1 LGSFGD
7 SWVVVERLIMAS
19 INEVMSH
26 KNRDPNWMTASQQQ
40 QQQGEVPKKKQTAGS
55 NEKLA
60 ASQPKAP
67 KAPEIPQ
74 THFRVHMCCNK
85 CEEKAKEE
93 AGEVAGE

>member
-1 LGSFGD
+1 
-7 SWVVVERLIMAS
+7 MAS

-26 KNRDPNWMTASQQQ
+26 KNRDPNWITDSQ

-55 NEKLA
+55 KEKQA

-74 THFRVHMCCNK
+74 THFRVQMCCNK